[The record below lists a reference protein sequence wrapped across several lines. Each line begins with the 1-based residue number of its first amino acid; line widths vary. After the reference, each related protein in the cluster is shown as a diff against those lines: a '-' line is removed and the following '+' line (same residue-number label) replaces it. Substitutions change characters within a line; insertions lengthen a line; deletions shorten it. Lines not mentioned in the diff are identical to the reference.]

1 MSALRLSELL
11 PCERVFL
18 EVVHSYAEQRLP
30 GSISDPI
37 VSDNFYGNATFY
49 LPYSTSNSS
58 NHSSPQISN
67 PSDFPKQL
75 CGPCHLGNS
84 SQNCNASAHFPLSY
98 LSPFNKLRLCSSST
112 HSILAHDIPVLSFFC
127 ISSLCSSGMQLR
139 PSPKRPLQTP
149 AGAWSNW

>member
-1 MSALRLSELL
+1 MSALRLSGFL
-11 PCERVFL
+11 PCERVLL

-49 LPYSTSNSS
+49 LHSLTSNST
-58 NHSSPQISN
+58 NHSSPQISH
-67 PSDFPKQL
+67 PSNFPKQC
-75 CGPCHLGNS
+75 CGSCHLGNS
-84 SQNCNASAHFPLSY
+84 SQNCTASAYFSLSY
-98 LSPFNKLRLCSSST
+98 PSPLNKLRLCSSSA
-112 HSILAHDIPVLSFFC
+112 HSILAHAFPMLSFFC

-149 AGAWSNW
+149 AGAWS